1 MQWLTVE
8 VGKDK
13 VPYKVFFIWQPYR
26 AEETL
31 DTGVISPEVLP
42 YVDIDHT
49 NDLCGYSV
57 DDLLSGNA
65 MEKIRKAAHEIMI
78 KRSEQGESE

>member
-1 MQWLTVE
+1 MQSLTVE
-8 VGKDK
+8 IGKDN

-31 DTGVISPEVLP
+31 DTGVISQEVLP

-49 NDLCGYSV
+49 DDLCGYSV

-65 MEKIRKAAHEIMI
+65 MEKIRKAVHDVMIEIGE
-78 KRSEQGESE
+78 KEESE